1 MRLEVVASSEREH
14 AEHVTQ
20 EMNSPASVAEAA

>member
-1 MRLEVVASSEREH
+1 MEVVVSAEREY

-20 EMNSPASVAEAA
+20 VMNSPASVAEAA